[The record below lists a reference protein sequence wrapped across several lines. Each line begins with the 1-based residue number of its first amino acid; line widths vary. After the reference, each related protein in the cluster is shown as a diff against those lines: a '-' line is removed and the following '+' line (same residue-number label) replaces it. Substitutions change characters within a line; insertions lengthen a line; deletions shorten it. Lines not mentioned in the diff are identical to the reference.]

1 MGAAVAAYASLADV
15 YEFLTPEALLT
26 PTGSFAAFASV
37 VEGPRVLDCACGI
50 GLLAAGLFER
60 GFDVQ
65 ASDASP
71 EMIRRTSAYGVP
83 ARVCR
88 WEDLEPSGGFDTVL
102 CVGNSL
108 PHARDRLAALRGM
121 AGALKPGGRLVL
133 TSRNWD
139 REQQDER
146 YEVERDGRRA
156 LVTYVWAG
164 NDVDIAVRVDGETIA
179 EQLTF
184 WPFTHETLLT
194 ELGAVG
200 LTLEQSTWE
209 PEAARYLVIAR
220 TGL

>member
-1 MGAAVAAYASLADV
+1 MSAYHSLADV

-26 PTGSFAAFASV
+26 PAGSFAAFATV
-37 VEGPRVLDCACGI
+37 IEGPRVLDCACGI

-71 EMIRRTSAYGVP
+71 DMIRRTAAYGVP

-88 WEDLEPSGGFDTVL
+88 WEDLPPSGDFDTVL
-102 CVGNSL
+102 CIGNSL

-139 REQQDER
+139 REQRDER

-156 LVTYVWAG
+156 LVTYAWTG
-164 NDVDIAVRVDGETIA
+164 NDVDIAVTVDGETIA
-179 EQLTF
+179 ERLTF

-194 ELGAVG
+194 ELEAVG

>member
-1 MGAAVAAYASLADV
+1 VSAYRSLADV

-26 PTGSFAAFASV
+26 PAGSFAAFASV

-60 GFDVQ
+60 GFEVE

-88 WEDLEPSGGFDTVL
+88 WEDLPPTGDFDTVL

-121 AGALKPGGRLVL
+121 AGATAPGGRLVL

-139 REQQDER
+139 REQHDER

-156 LVTYVWAG
+156 LVTYAWAG
-164 NDVDIAVRVDGETIA
+164 NDVDIAVTVDDDTIA
-179 EQLTF
+179 ERLTF
-184 WPFTHETLLT
+184 WPFTHETLLA
-194 ELGAVG
+194 ELETVG

-209 PEAARYLVIAR
+209 PEAARYLVAASIK
-220 TGL
+220 GQSL